1 MSACRGC
8 HSAVTLC
15 PVWGCETLLNCD
27 FKHWLQVVKHRPV
40 FPIIQK
46 TLVWAIFP
54 SSDSSG
60 GAGGWL
66 VAGTLEAWH
75 QMSPGHPWS
84 LAMVRVRGSNSVT
97 GLIMPSQCQVNRGD
111 LPQILHFIQSIWALT
126 ISYIRD
132 TRVGKYLNFFHV
144 LVSGFVILWNIFS
157 HESVERRIVNCV
169 CLPALAGTR
178 ISGIVFFMEEMSSHI
193 TNEPQHWEGRGHC
206 IPA

>member
-111 LPQILHFIQSIWALT
+111 LPQILHFIQFNLSPNHFLHPWH
-126 ISYIRD
+126 R
-132 TRVGKYLNFFHV
+132 TRLAKYLN
-144 LVSGFVILWNIFS
+144 IFS
-157 HESVERRIVNCV
+157 CFSQWIW
-169 CLPALAGTR
+169 
-178 ISGIVFFMEEMSSHI
+178 SSCEI
-193 TNEPQHWEGRGHC
+193 FSLKNPSREVSELCMFASPSWD
-206 IPA
+206 

>member
-1 MSACRGC
+1 MSGVSLSS

-27 FKHWLQVVKHRPV
+27 SKHWLQVVKHRPV

-60 GAGGWL
+60 GARGWL

-111 LPQILHFIQSIWALT
+111 LPQILHFIQLIWAHKLFL
-126 ISYIRD
+126 ISRTK
-132 TRVGKYLNFFHV
+132 TRVGKYLNIV
-144 LVSGFVILWNIFS
+144 LCFSQWICLSCEIFS
-157 HESVERRIVNCV
+157 LKSPSRELMWVVYV
-169 CLPALAGTR
+169 CQP
-178 ISGIVFFMEEMSSHI
+178 
-193 TNEPQHWEGRGHC
+193 
-206 IPA
+206 